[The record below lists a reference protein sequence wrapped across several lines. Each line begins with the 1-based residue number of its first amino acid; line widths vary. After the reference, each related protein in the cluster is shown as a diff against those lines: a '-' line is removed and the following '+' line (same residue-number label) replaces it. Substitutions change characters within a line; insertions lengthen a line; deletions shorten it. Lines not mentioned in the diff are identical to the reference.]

1 MEELDLLKKHWN
13 KNSDFPKISQEDIK
27 KMIHKRSSSIVK
39 WIFIISIIEFIILN
53 LISLLMPSSEADD
66 STVFITIIDYAS
78 IGFSLL
84 FIVLF
89 YKNYRAI
96 SVSSSTKTLMQGI
109 LKTRKTVKI
118 YIYINIFMVIIGMFY
133 ALFVLSHTNHYFDKL
148 NNIQSSV
155 LIIAFLAFIGIFAGI
170 IWLVYKVIY
179 GILLKKLKYNYT
191 ELKKIDF

>member
-1 MEELDLLKKHWN
+1 MKELDLLKKHWN
-13 KNSDFPKISQEDIK
+13 KDSDFPKVSQDDIK
-27 KMIHKRSSSIVK
+27 NMIHKRSSSIVK

-53 LISLLMPSSEADD
+53 LISLLMPSSEVDD
-66 STVFITIIDYAS
+66 STVFIEIIDYAS
-78 IGFSLL
+78 IGFSLV

-89 YKNYRAI
+89 YKNYRSI

-133 ALFVLSHTNHYFDKL
+133 AIFVLSHTNHYFDKL

-155 LIIAFLAFIGIFAGI
+155 LILAFLAFMGIFAGI

>member
-1 MEELDLLKKHWN
+1 MKELDLLKKHWN
-13 KNSDFPKISQEDIK
+13 KDSDFPKVSQDDIK
-27 KMIHKRSSSIVK
+27 NMIHKRSSSIVK

-53 LISLLMPSSEADD
+53 LISLLMPSSKIDD
-66 STVFITIIDYAS
+66 STVFIEIIDYAS
-78 IGFSLL
+78 IGFSLV

-89 YKNYRAI
+89 YKNYRSI

-133 ALFVLSHTNHYFDKL
+133 AIFVLSHTNHYFDKL

-155 LIIAFLAFIGIFAGI
+155 LILAFLAFMGIFAGI

>member
-1 MEELDLLKKHWN
+1 
-13 KNSDFPKISQEDIK
+13 
-27 KMIHKRSSSIVK
+27 MIHKRSSSIVK

-53 LISLLMPSSEADD
+53 LISLLMPSSEVDD
-66 STVFITIIDYAS
+66 STVFIEIIDYAS
-78 IGFSLL
+78 IGFSLV

-133 ALFVLSHTNHYFDKL
+133 ALFVLSHNNHYFDKL

>member
-78 IGFSLL
+78 IGFSLV

>member
-53 LISLLMPSSEADD
+53 LISLLMPSSEVDD
-66 STVFITIIDYAS
+66 STVFIEIIDYAS
-78 IGFSLL
+78 IGFSLV

-133 ALFVLSHTNHYFDKL
+133 ALFVLSHNNHYFDKL

>member
-78 IGFSLL
+78 IGFSLV

-179 GILLKKLKYNYT
+179 GILLKKLKYNFT